1 MTLKKGNYTEAE
13 IYSAFTFFIFLNV
26 SSSLKR

>member
-13 IYSAFTFFIFLNV
+13 IYSAFFIFLNGP
-26 SSSLKR
+26 SSLKR